1 MDNFPIFSRS
11 TQKGELGIV
20 LVSRLFFEEF
30 KWRFRRVHQEDDFGI
45 DGFVDIVNDNNQ
57 VTGRSFAVQVKYG
70 DSYFKES
77 KYSEYWYLGKNQH
90 RNYWLNHP
98 VPVVIIL
105 VNPDNEEMFWNVF
118 NINETEKYSSGWRMP
133 IPKSQRLTLAAKEF
147 FKQLAGEEKD
157 YSDDIDF
164 YWGMNNVLSES
175 DLLFDIPRGV
185 VESQDFLW
193 TTKIFDRLL
202 VNSITARKSQGCVN
216 FIITGYDSDPREL
229 YEIPEVRHYLQEL
242 ESMPWFFFLDPYP
255 YPHNFFKILMFCV
268 CNVQSKGKNVYV
280 NQIKGNYVYV
290 DPDDKIAFLK
300 RNFARFDII
309 AGKLRLSLEEKQRIS
324 KSITEYFSRNT

>member
-1 MDNFPIFSRS
+1 MDNFPIFSGS
-11 TQKGELGIV
+11 AQKGELGIV
-20 LVSRLFFEEF
+20 LVSRLFSEEF
-30 KWRFRRVHQEDDFGI
+30 KWIFRRVHQEYDFGI
-45 DGFVDIVNDNNQ
+45 DGFVDIINDNNQ
-57 VTGRSFAVQVKYG
+57 VTGRSFAVQVKCG

-77 KYSEYWYLGKNQH
+77 KYSEYWYLGKNKH

-164 YWGMNNVLSES
+164 YWDMNNVLSEA
-175 DLLFDIPRGV
+175 DLLFYIPREV

-216 FIITGYDSDPREL
+216 FFISGYDSDPKEL

-242 ESMPWFFFLDPYP
+242 ESMPWFFFLDPHP
-255 YPHNFFKILMFCV
+255 SNVFLNILMWCV
-268 CNVQSKGKNVYV
+268 CNVQSKKNNVYV
-280 NQIKGNYVYV
+280 DRIKGNYVYV
-290 DPDDKIAFLK
+290 DLDDKIAFLN
-300 RNFARFDII
+300 RNFARFDIT
-309 AGKLRLSLEEKQRIS
+309 ADKLNLSLKEKQRIS
-324 KSITEYFSRNT
+324 KSINEYFS